1 MWNKKEN
8 VIGKISAE
16 KVFSFKIEQ
25 ANWKVSTIMK
35 KAQGYI
41 NLCRIGYREKMNGLI
56 LFGCIAAGFFK
67 HSKYISWSQKE
78 RTNQRFL
85 NKKSR
90 TTWEN
95 YVTSCLINIR
105 YGAFFSSSK
114 GGH

>member
-1 MWNKKEN
+1 MCVEQKGKCNREN
-8 VIGKISAE
+8 LGRK

-41 NLCRIGYREKMNGLI
+41 NLCRIGFREKMNGLR
-56 LFGCIAAGFFK
+56 LFACIAAGFFK

-85 NKKSR
+85 HKNQEQNSGELCYLMPNK
-90 TTWEN
+90 
-95 YVTSCLINIR
+95 C
-105 YGAFFSSSK
+105 
-114 GGH
+114 